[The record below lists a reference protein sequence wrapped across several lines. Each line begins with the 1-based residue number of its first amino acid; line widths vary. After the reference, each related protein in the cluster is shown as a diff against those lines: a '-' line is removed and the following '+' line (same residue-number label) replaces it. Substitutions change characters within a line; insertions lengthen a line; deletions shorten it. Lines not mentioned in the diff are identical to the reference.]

1 LRNLFRFNH
10 YFRKYASTVVWGVL
24 FLTASNLFLV
34 WIPVLIRQTM
44 DLIGARPDSLSQ
56 DLTRM
61 SMGLTLAAV
70 GYGILLFA
78 TRQTL
83 IVTSRRI
90 EFDLRNDLFNHV
102 LKLPQTWITT
112 YTTGDLYV
120 RLTEDVGRVREYFG
134 PAFMYGVNTV
144 TRSGII
150 IAVMFWVS
158 PKLTVWALVPLPILS
173 VLAYWMSK
181 YIHDRSHEIQEQ
193 YATLAGHAQETFSGI
208 RLIKAYVRESHRTSV
223 FQAESERY
231 RRRKLRLDVVE
242 SLFHPM
248 LALLIGSSV
257 VLVVWQGGLLVTQ
270 GMLTVGNIAEFIIYV
285 TYLTWPIASL
295 GYTLNLVQRAAA
307 SQMRIQSVL
316 DAPTLET
323 PDDATVLETPIR
335 GDIEFRNVSF
345 TYPGSDYPAVRGLN
359 LSIPAGSHVGLIG
372 RTGSGKSTIL
382 HLLTRVWS
390 PDSGQILLD
399 GRPIESYP
407 LDRLRAQFSLV
418 PQDGFLFSDTI
429 RENIR
434 FGAATATDH
443 DVEDAAANARILEN
457 ILEFDRKFETILGE
471 RGITLSGG
479 QKQRTA
485 IARAIIRNPKVL
497 LLDDA
502 LCAVDTQTEDAILTA
517 LEQNDSQRT
526 TITISHRLSS
536 LRHARKIHVLDDG
549 QIIES
554 GTHDE
559 LMTIDGRYAA
569 MFRKQLLEQE
579 LDQIA

>member
-1 LRNLFRFNH
+1 
-10 YFRKYASTVVWGVL
+10 VL

-44 DLIGARPDSLSQ
+44 DLIAARPESLSQ
-56 DLTRM
+56 DLIRM

-90 EFDLRNDLFNHV
+90 EFDLRNDLFDHM
-102 LKLPQTWITT
+102 LKLPQSWVTSH
-112 YTTGDLYV
+112 TTGDLYV

-144 TRSGII
+144 TRAGII
-150 IAVMFWVS
+150 ITMMLWVS
-158 PKLTVWALVPLPILS
+158 PELTVWALLPLPILS
-173 VLAYWMSK
+173 ILAYWMSQ

-193 YATLAGHAQETFSGI
+193 YAHLAEHAQETFSGI

-223 FQAESERY
+223 FEQESERY

-248 LALLIGSSV
+248 LALLIGSSI
-257 VLVVWQGGLLVTQ
+257 VLVVWQGGLLATSGV
-270 GMLTVGNIAEFIIYV
+270 LTVGNIAEYIIYV
-285 TYLTWPIASL
+285 TFLTWPIASL
-295 GYTLNLVQRAAA
+295 GYTLNLVQRASA
-307 SQMRIQSVL
+307 SQMRIQAVL

-323 PDDATVLETPIR
+323 TGSQTDVGMPIR

-345 TYPGSDYPAVRGLN
+345 TYPGSDHPALQGLD
-359 LSIPAGSHVGLIG
+359 LHIPAGSHIGLIG

-390 PDSGQILLD
+390 PDSGEILLD
-399 GRPIESYP
+399 GRPIEAYP
-407 LDRLRAQFSLV
+407 LAQLRAQFSLV

-434 FGAATATDH
+434 FGAAMATDA
-443 DVEDAAANARILEN
+443 DVEAAADDARILEN

-485 IARAIIRNPKVL
+485 IARAIIRNPTVL

-517 LEQNDSQRT
+517 LEQTDSQRT

-536 LRHARKIHVLDDG
+536 LRHAHHIHVLDDG
-549 QIIES
+549 RIVES

-579 LDQIA
+579 LEQII

>member
-1 LRNLFRFNH
+1 MRNLFRFHH
-10 YFRKYASTVVWGVL
+10 YFRTYASTVVWGVL
-24 FLTASNLFLV
+24 FLTVSNLFLV

-44 DLIGARPDSLSQ
+44 DLIATRPEGLRI
-56 DLTRM
+56 DLMRM
-61 SMGLTLAAV
+61 SLGLTVAAI
-70 GYGILLFA
+70 GYGALLFA

-102 LKLPQTWITT
+102 LKLPQTWITSH
-112 YTTGDLYV
+112 TTGDLYV

-150 IAVMFWVS
+150 IAMMFWVS
-158 PKLTVWALVPLPILS
+158 PELTVWALLPLPILS
-173 VLAYWMSK
+173 VIAYWMSK

-193 YATLAGHAQETFSGI
+193 YARLAGHAQETFSGI
-208 RLIKAYVRESHRTSV
+208 RLIKAYAREEHRTSV
-223 FQAESERY
+223 FQVESEQY

-248 LALLIGSSV
+248 LALLIGSSI
-257 VLVVWQGGLLVTQ
+257 VLVVWQGGLLATE

-285 TYLTWPIASL
+285 TYLTWPVASL

-307 SQMRIQSVL
+307 SQVRIQAVF
-316 DAPTLET
+316 DAPTLDTLTDASDVET
-323 PDDATVLETPIR
+323 PVR
-335 GDIEFRNVSF
+335 GDIEFRDVTF
-345 TYPGSDYPAVRGLN
+345 TYPGSDFPAIRGLN
-359 LSIPAGSHVGLIG
+359 LRIPAGIHVGLIG

-382 HLLTRVWS
+382 HLLTRIWA
-390 PDSGQILLD
+390 PDSGEILLD
-399 GRPIESYP
+399 GRPIETYS
-407 LDRLRAQFSLV
+407 LDWLRAQFGLV

-429 RENIR
+429 MENIR
-434 FGAATATDH
+434 FGAAMATDS
-443 DVEDAAANARILEN
+443 DVRDAAANARILEN
-457 ILEFDRKFETILGE
+457 ILEFDRKFETMLGE

-485 IARAIIRNPKVL
+485 IARAIIRNPKIL

-517 LEQNDSQRT
+517 LEQHGTHRT

-536 LRHARKIHVLDDG
+536 LRHARDIHVLDEG
-549 QIIES
+549 RIIES

-559 LMTIDGRYAA
+559 LMSRDGRYAA
-569 MFRKQLLEQE
+569 MYRKQLLEQE
-579 LDQIA
+579 LEQIA